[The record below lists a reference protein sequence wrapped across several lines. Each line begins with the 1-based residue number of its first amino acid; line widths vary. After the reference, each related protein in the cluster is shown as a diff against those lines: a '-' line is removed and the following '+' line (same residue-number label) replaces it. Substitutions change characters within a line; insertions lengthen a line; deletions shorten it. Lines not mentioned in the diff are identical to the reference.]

1 MPLNGRTVPV
11 DINVGVVGLKDA
23 LKTLNKTAP
32 TLRREITKDY
42 KKIVQPLIDEAQ
54 KITPT
59 IGPVSG
65 MDRSGWRFASGYEVL
80 PPSGWNGTKA
90 QKSFQAK
97 ISTRRV
103 KEFRGTMENVGTF
116 RMVWKGFANTVFDM
130 AGRKS
135 SGEIRQYSRVG
146 SHGRRVGTVG
156 GPHLIQILKGRYGGA
171 SRTVWPSYERNKTI
185 LDGEMQ
191 QLVERVMREV
201 KNELNKPGA

>member
-1 MPLNGRTVPV
+1 MPV
-11 DINVGVVGLKDA
+11 DIEVGVVGLKDA

-32 TLRREITKDY
+32 ALRREITKDY
-42 KKIVQPLIDEAQ
+42 KKIVQPLIDAAQ
-54 KITPT
+54 QITPT

-65 MDRSGWRFASGYEVL
+65 MDRSGWKFASGVEVL

-103 KEFRGTMENVGTF
+103 KEFRGTLENVGTF

-130 AGRKS
+130 AGRQS
-135 SGEIRQYSRVG
+135 SGSVTTFSRMG

-156 GPHLIQILKGRYGGA
+156 GPHLIAILKGRYGAA
-171 SRTVWPSYERNKTI
+171 SRTVWPSYERNKNV

-191 QLVERVMREV
+191 QLVERVMREAQ
-201 KNELNKPGA
+201 NELNRPG

>member
-1 MPLNGRTVPV
+1 MPV
-11 DINVGVVGLKDA
+11 DIEVGVVGLKDA

-32 TLRREITKDY
+32 ALRREITKDY
-42 KKIVQPLIDEAQ
+42 KKIVQPLIDAAQ
-54 KITPT
+54 QITPT

-65 MDRSGWRFASGYEVL
+65 MDRSGWKFASGVEVL

-103 KEFRGTMENVGTF
+103 KEFRGTLENVGTF

-135 SGEIRQYSRVG
+135 SGSVTTFSRMG

-156 GPHLIQILKGRYGGA
+156 GPHLIAILKGRYGAA
-171 SRTVWPSYERNKTI
+171 SRTVWPSYERNKTV
-185 LDGEMQ
+185 LDVEMT
-191 QLVERVMREV
+191 QLVERVMREAQ
-201 KNELNKPGA
+201 NELNRPG

>member
-1 MPLNGRTVPV
+1 MPV
-11 DINVGVVGLKDA
+11 DIEVGVVGLKDA

-32 TLRREITKDY
+32 ALRREITKDY
-42 KKIVQPLIDEAQ
+42 KKIVQPLIDAAQ
-54 KITPT
+54 QITPT

-65 MDRSGWRFASGYEVL
+65 MDRSGWKFASGVEVL

-97 ISTRRV
+97 ISTRRI
-103 KEFRGTMENVGTF
+103 KEFRGTLENVGTF

-135 SGEIRQYSRVG
+135 SGSVTTFSRMG

-156 GPHLIQILKGRYGGA
+156 GPHLIAILKGRYGAA
-171 SRTVWPSYERNKTI
+171 SRTVWPSYERNKNV
-185 LDGEMQ
+185 LDGEMT
-191 QLVERVMREV
+191 QLVERVMREAQ
-201 KNELNKPGA
+201 NELNRPS

>member
-1 MPLNGRTVPV
+1 MPV
-11 DINVGVVGLKDA
+11 DIEVGVVGLKDA

-32 TLRREITKDY
+32 ALRREITKDY
-42 KKIVQPLIDEAQ
+42 KKIVQPLIDAAQ
-54 KITPT
+54 RVTPT

-65 MDRSGWRFASGYEVL
+65 MDRSGWKFGSGVEVL
-80 PPSGWNGTKA
+80 PPSGWNGVKA

-103 KEFRGTMENVGTF
+103 KEFRGTLENVGTF

-135 SGEIRQYSRVG
+135 SGSITTFSRMG

-156 GPHLIQILKGRYGGA
+156 GPHLIAMLKGRYGAA
-171 SRTVWPSYERNKTI
+171 SRTVWPSYERNKTV
-185 LDGEMQ
+185 LDVEMT

-201 KNELNKPGA
+201 QTDLNRPG

>member
-1 MPLNGRTVPV
+1 MPV
-11 DINVGVVGLKDA
+11 DIEVGVVGLKDA

-32 TLRREITKDY
+32 ALRREITKDY
-42 KKIVQPLIDEAQ
+42 KKIVQPLIDAAQ
-54 KITPT
+54 QITPT

-65 MDRSGWRFASGYEVL
+65 MDRSGWKFASGVEVL

-103 KEFRGTMENVGTF
+103 KEFRGTLENVGTF

-135 SGEIRQYSRVG
+135 SGSVTTFNRMG

-156 GPHLIQILKGRYGGA
+156 GPHLIAILKGRYGAA
-171 SRTVWPSYERNKTI
+171 SRTVWPSYERNKNV

-191 QLVERVMREV
+191 QLVERVMREAQ
-201 KNELNKPGA
+201 NELNRPG

>member
-1 MPLNGRTVPV
+1 VPV
-11 DINVGVVGLKDA
+11 DIDVGVAGLKDA

-32 TLRREITKDY
+32 ALRREITKDY
-42 KKIVQPLIDEAQ
+42 KKIVQPLIDAAQ
-54 KITPT
+54 RITPT

-65 MDRSGWRFASGYEVL
+65 MDRSGWKYASGLEVL

-103 KEFRGTMENVGTF
+103 KEFRGTLENVGTF

-135 SGEIRQYSRVG
+135 SGTVSTFSRMG

-156 GPHLIQILKGRYGGA
+156 GPQLLAVLKGRYGNA
-171 SRTVWPSYERNKTI
+171 SRTVWPSYERNKNQ
-185 LDGEMQ
+185 LDIEMT

-201 KNELNKPGA
+201 QNELNRPG

>member
-1 MPLNGRTVPV
+1 MPV
-11 DINVGVVGLKDA
+11 DIEVGVVGLKDA

-32 TLRREITKDY
+32 ALRREITKDY
-42 KKIVQPLIDEAQ
+42 KKIVQPLIDVAQ
-54 KITPT
+54 NITPT

-65 MDRSGWRFASGYEVL
+65 MDRSGWKFASGVEVL
-80 PPSGWNGTKA
+80 PQSGWNGVKA

-116 RMVWKGFANTVFDM
+116 RMVWKGYANTVFDM

-135 SGEIRQYSRVG
+135 SGSVNTFSRMG

-156 GPHLIQILKGRYGGA
+156 GPHLIALLKGRYGAA
-171 SRTVWPSYERNKTI
+171 SRTVWPSYERNKTV
-185 LDGEMQ
+185 LNVEMQ

-201 KNELNKPGA
+201 QTDLNRPG

>member
-1 MPLNGRTVPV
+1 MPV
-11 DINVGVVGLKDA
+11 DIEVGVVGLKDA

-42 KKIVQPLIDEAQ
+42 KKIVQPLIDAAQ
-54 KITPT
+54 QITPT

-65 MDRSGWRFASGYEVL
+65 MDRSGWRFASGVEVL
-80 PPSGWNGTKA
+80 PPSGWNGVKA

-103 KEFRGTMENVGTF
+103 KEFRGNLENVGTF

-135 SGEIRQYSRVG
+135 SGEIRTFSRMG

-156 GPHLIQILKGRYGGA
+156 GPHLIQILRGRYGSA
-171 SRTVWPSYERNKTI
+171 SRTVWPSYEKNKTQ
-185 LDGEMQ
+185 LDVEMT

-201 KNELNKPGA
+201 QTDLSRPG